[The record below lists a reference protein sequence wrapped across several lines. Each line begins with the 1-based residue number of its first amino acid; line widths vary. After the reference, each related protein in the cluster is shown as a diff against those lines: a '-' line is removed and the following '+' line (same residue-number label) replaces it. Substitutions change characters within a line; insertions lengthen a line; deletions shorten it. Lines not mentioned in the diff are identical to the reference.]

1 MLQQEN
7 KVNAD
12 VIIAH
17 NVKTSGN
24 VAATFHI
31 EPSHNPKAGERSQAW
46 FALTK
51 QGGELVSLDRCN
63 CSLNVY
69 DRQQNSVL
77 QPALKSIS
85 AEQYQGIPGAELV
98 FPKAGIYTLELSG
111 RPKDGESFNAFR
123 LTYEVTV
130 QAGAAPQAAIGTAES
145 SRPSAPS
152 TGWVLA
158 GVALPLIALLVGVLW
173 MLKTKQKR

>member
-51 QGGELVSLDRCN
+51 QGGEVVSLDRCH

-69 DRQQNSVL
+69 DRQRNLVL
-77 QPALKSIS
+77 QPALESIS
-85 AEQYQGIPGAELV
+85 AEQYQGIPGADIT
-98 FPKAGIYTLELSG
+98 FPKAGIYQLEISG
-111 RPKDGESFNAFR
+111 TPKDGQSFNSFA
-123 LTYEVTV
+123 LVYDVTV
-130 QAGAAPQAAIGTAES
+130 QAGQSSSQAVDPATQTAPPPNQQDS
-145 SRPSAPS
+145 SLLYLI
-152 TGWVLA
+152 VL
-158 GVALPLIALLVGVLW
+158 LTLLSSGAFWFV
-173 MLKTKQKR
+173 KRNAKK